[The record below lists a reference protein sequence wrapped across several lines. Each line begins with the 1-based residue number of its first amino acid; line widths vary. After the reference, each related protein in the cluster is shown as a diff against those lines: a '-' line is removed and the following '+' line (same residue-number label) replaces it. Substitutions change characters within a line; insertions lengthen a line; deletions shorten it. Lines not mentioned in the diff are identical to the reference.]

1 MCARQDGVG
10 VVTEGVVEFVARAL
24 QKDLA
29 QRFGSAAE
37 MLASLEHSLTTSGV
51 QRFDLFISYRVWC
64 DKDFA
69 QALFRAMSASAM
81 RGGREFSMRVY
92 LDKVR
97 LLDGQRFDI
106 GFIRGLAASTVFAP
120 LLSAKCIEGF
130 LELEHTDRE
139 DFVLMEWLVALE
151 LQRRGIIKAI
161 LPISIGD
168 QGSDGTFSQSFFE
181 ELRDGKVG
189 GRPLPDVVSHKTT
202 AKAQEFLGMLE
213 PPLALS
219 GSTLS
224 VKGVVME
231 LLKFQAVLLHFEND
245 TVTKKVQQIGG
256 GGSAAA
262 AAAAQ
267 LVRAGSQPLPPLV
280 APLPL
285 PSQRIALSHAATV
298 CAERAAAV
306 VLAHGAVVDQAAG
319 TESDAERL
327 ARDKSPELRVK
338 DLKIKQL
345 ESQLQKQSNGSTVT
359 IPEGLPPQ
367 QVPEPEPVSDMEPEP
382 EVMPVKAVEAAEAA
396 AEAAAEV
403 ALEKAK
409 QERAEA
415 EAAKANVAREKME
428 AQKVIEAATEEP
440 ETEPAAAADTS
451 AALAA
456 LFESDPE
463 AFWARVGEGCDG
475 VALAAV
481 RKACAARPA
490 EVDGECWLELSDR
503 RLGDGGAAALG
514 RALENLPRPLPYTT
528 IGLARNGLGPTGVRS
543 VAHGL
548 RLGYGDGGGGRG
560 LEGLYLGGNRF
571 GGDAEAVRA
580 LAAALP
586 PTLKDLRLPSVSLGD
601 AGLGAL
607 LPSLRGR
614 PALELLEL
622 SKNQLGA
629 PSFEALGAALPSL
642 RALRRLG
649 LHNNRAGSAG
659 VRALAVALPGA
670 PPSLATLRVQVCGA
684 DAAAAAELRRAGAR
698 IKDLQ
703 A

>member
-106 GFIRGLAASTVFAP
+106 GFIRGRKLLLLIASRVLLPAVLAQSFCDSIWPDWLPNRGTVSHTVAIFAAVAASTVFAP

-161 LPISIGD
+161 LPISIGE
-168 QGSDGTFSQSFFE
+168 QGRDGTFSQSFFE
-181 ELRDGKVG
+181 ELRNGKVG

-202 AKAQEFLGMLE
+202 AKAQEFLGMLK

-224 VKGVVME
+224 VKGTVME

-245 TVTKKVQQIGG
+245 AVTKKVQQISGG
-256 GGSAAA
+256 GGSAA

-267 LVRAGSQPLPPLV
+267 LVRAGSQPLPALV

-285 PSQRIALSHAATV
+285 SSQKIALSHAATV

-319 TESDAERL
+319 TESDPERL
-327 ARDKSPELRVK
+327 ARDKSLELRVK

-345 ESQLQKQSNGSTVT
+345 ESQLQKQSDGSTVT

-367 QVPEPEPVSDMEPEP
+367 QVPEPEPEPDEFSQSNGSTGSHLEPEPEPEPALDMEPEP
-382 EVMPVKAVEAAEAA
+382 EPVAYEAPGHLPEAEPVNFAQMTTDDDVRKFIEGRAVSVGQIREVSFRSCAQVTDESLRVVAKACPLLTSLDLGRCNKVTDDGIRATAVACQQLTSLDLWDCGKITDEGLRATAA
-396 AEAAAEV
+396 ACSQMTSLSV
-403 ALEKAK
+403 DYCN
-409 QERAEA
+409 
-415 EAAKANVAREKME
+415 NVTDE
-428 AQKVIEAATEEP
+428 
-440 ETEPAAAADTS
+440 
-451 AALAA
+451 
-456 LFESDPE
+456 
-463 AFWARVGEGCDG
+463 
-475 VALAAV
+475 
-481 RKACAARPA
+481 
-490 EVDGECWLELSDR
+490 
-503 RLGDGGAAALG
+503 
-514 RALENLPRPLPYTT
+514 
-528 IGLARNGLGPTGVRS
+528 
-543 VAHGL
+543 
-548 RLGYGDGGGGRG
+548 
-560 LEGLYLGGNRF
+560 
-571 GGDAEAVRA
+571 
-580 LAAALP
+580 
-586 PTLKDLRLPSVSLGD
+586 
-601 AGLGAL
+601 GLGAVFN
-607 LPSLRGR
+607 GC
-614 PALELLEL
+614 PALAKL
-622 SKNQLGA
+622 SVRMCRKVTA
-629 PSFEALGAALPSL
+629 K
-642 RALRRLG
+642 G
-649 LHNNRAGSAG
+649 LQPFKERGCSVYG
-659 VRALAVALPGA
+659 P
-670 PPSLATLRVQVCGA
+670 
-684 DAAAAAELRRAGAR
+684 
-698 IKDLQ
+698 
-703 A
+703 